1 MSSCPLGRRVDG
13 VGLAPDLVSAS
24 RVASTALGVG
34 ASNLRQTAAP
44 SLGRV
49 QNEHVGR
56 DCVADAADAANGSW
70 AETEQSD
77 ADRPMWVVH
86 VRFRL
91 KSNEDWTEGSL
102 KGGMSTLAG
111 KTVRFFVL
119 PFCPH
124 SVRFVERRCFC
135 SLSGV
140 L

>member
-1 MSSCPLGRRVDG
+1 MSSCPLGRRGDG
-13 VGLAPDLVSAS
+13 VGLARSLSMERRRRVDGTSPLGQ
-24 RVASTALGVG
+24 RVA
-34 ASNLRQTAAP
+34 P
-44 SLGRV
+44 SVWWEV
-49 QNEHVGR
+49 QNEHVRWG
-56 DCVADAADAANGSW
+56 CAADAAHAANGSW
-70 AETEQSD
+70 AGTKQSD

-91 KSNEDWTEGSL
+91 KSNENWTEGSL
-102 KGGMSTLAG
+102 KGGMSTLTG